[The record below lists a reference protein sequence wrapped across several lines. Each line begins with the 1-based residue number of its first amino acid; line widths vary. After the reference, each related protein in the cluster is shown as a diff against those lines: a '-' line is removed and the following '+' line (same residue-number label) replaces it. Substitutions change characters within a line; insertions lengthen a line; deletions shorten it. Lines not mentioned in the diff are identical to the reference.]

1 MNTMTTELNKK
12 RLESDFERVIAD
24 TEALLKATANQ
35 GGDMLNE
42 ARSKAEESLNLLK
55 LRMAEA
61 QSALAAKTREACR
74 ATDEYVH
81 EKPWQS
87 VGTAAFLGLM
97 VGLLVGRR

>member
-1 MNTMTTELNKK
+1 MNTLTTEMNKQ
-12 RLESDFERVIAD
+12 RIEADFERVISD

-61 QSALAAKTREACR
+61 QSALTAKTREACK

-81 EKPWQS
+81 EKPWQA

>member
-1 MNTMTTELNKK
+1 MNSLTTEVNKK
-12 RLESDFERVIAD
+12 RIEADFERVIAD

-35 GGDMLNE
+35 SGELLNDT
-42 ARSKAEESLNLLK
+42 RKKAEESLNLLK

-61 QSALAAKTREACR
+61 QSALSAKTREACK

-87 VGTAAFLGLM
+87 VGTAAFIGM
-97 VGLLVGRR
+97 MIGLLVGRR